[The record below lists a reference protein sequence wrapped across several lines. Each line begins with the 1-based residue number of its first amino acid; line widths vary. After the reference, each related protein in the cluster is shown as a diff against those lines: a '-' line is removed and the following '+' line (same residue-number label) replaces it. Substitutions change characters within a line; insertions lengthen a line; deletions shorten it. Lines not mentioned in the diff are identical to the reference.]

1 MNFKTSTEFLDGVER
16 RNGTSALGRDTV
28 ATEISPASPA
38 AQAAT
43 QSTAATQSLL
53 LHLAMLLPN
62 FFFQLSDLF
71 VYFSHLFLSSI
82 LKICTKFF

>member
-62 FFFQLSDLF
+62 FFFSSLIYSCIF
-71 VYFSHLFLSSI
+71 HIYFSHQF
-82 LKICTKFF
+82 